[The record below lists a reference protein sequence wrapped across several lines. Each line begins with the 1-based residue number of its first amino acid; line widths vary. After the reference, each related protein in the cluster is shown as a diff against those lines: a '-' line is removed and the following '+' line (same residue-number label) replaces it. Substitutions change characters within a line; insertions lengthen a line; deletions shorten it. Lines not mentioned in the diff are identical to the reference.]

1 MDDKSIANMAVL
13 AGEIMLRS
21 GAETYRVED
30 TIKHILD
37 TAGTSGAG
45 SSSESRNDRT
55 EQDSPVRTESL
66 VMLTGIIVTIER
78 PGQEAVTVMRRVHD
92 RGTNMHRIVEVNE
105 ISRKYCAGELSAEET
120 WEKLKSIKGRQ
131 YTVWMYNIATVLV
144 PAGFAPLFG
153 GGLREIPAAAAV
165 GVLLAV
171 VMTVGKR
178 LRISSFILN
187 MICAGGVAAAA
198 MALKV
203 WNPALNMDTVII
215 SGIMTLVPGVAI
227 TNAIRDTLRGD
238 YISGGARALEAF
250 VTAAAVAIGA
260 GVGIA
265 AMNVFWRGG
274 GLL

>member
-1 MDDKSIANMAVL
+1 
-13 AGEIMLRS
+13 
-21 GAETYRVED
+21 
-30 TIKHILD
+30 
-37 TAGTSGAG
+37 
-45 SSSESRNDRT
+45 
-55 EQDSPVRTESL
+55 
-66 VMLTGIIVTIER
+66 
-78 PGQEAVTVMRRVHD
+78 
-92 RGTNMHRIVEVNE
+92 
-105 ISRKYCAGELSAEET
+105 
-120 WEKLKSIKGRQ
+120 
-131 YTVWMYNIATVLV
+131 
-144 PAGFAPLFG
+144 
-153 GGLREIPAAAAV
+153 
-165 GVLLAV
+165 
-171 VMTVGKR
+171 
-178 LRISSFILN
+178 
-187 MICAGGVAAAA
+187 